1 MSALTS
7 SGIPAL
13 DQVLID
19 GYPDKS
25 SVLVIG
31 QPGIGK
37 EALGYWF
44 TRAGLIQG
52 DYCLYVTHRSVA
64 DVVRDMGAYG
74 VPPDRV
80 PDWIAGS
87 GSRTKCDL
95 SDYTSISFN
104 IKQLVQANA
113 GRRVRIVTD
122 IVSPLLIMNPQPA
135 MYQYLSK
142 LLSELKQANSVVLAL
157 VEDGM
162 HSDSTVAALEQQF
175 DGVIELRLYEEGLA
189 ITPLLRVRKML
200 GLAPQLGYFRFAFSK
215 SGMEVLPY
223 VR

>member
-1 MSALTS
+1 LTS

-13 DQVLID
+13 DQALSD
-19 GYPDKS
+19 GYPERS
-25 SVLVIG
+25 SVLIIG

-52 DYCLYVTHRSVA
+52 DYCLYVTHRSVS

-74 VPPDRV
+74 IPADRI

-87 GSRTKCDL
+87 GARTKCDL

-104 IKQLVQANA
+104 IKQAVQANA
-113 GRRVRIVTD
+113 GRRIRIVMD
-122 IVSPLLIMNPQPA
+122 VVSPLLIMNPQPTV
-135 MYQYLSK
+135 YQYLSN
-142 LLSELKQANSVVLAL
+142 LLKELKQSNSVVLAL

-175 DGVIELRLYEEGLA
+175 DGVIELRLYEEGLS

-215 SGMEVLPY
+215 AGMEVLPY
-223 VR
+223 AR